1 MKMNG
6 DQWER
11 PQKWFIWHE
20 YCIANLMKPYDNLGT
35 YQNVSYYK
43 VVYNNDV

>member
-1 MKMNG
+1 
-6 DQWER
+6 
-11 PQKWFIWHE
+11 
-20 YCIANLMKPYDNLGT
+20 MKPYDNLGT